1 MNTILYISI
10 ILLGIPLRVLSAI
23 LYPIVFLFRHK
34 VLSFMIA
41 RVQED
46 GVNRV
51 FILKS
56 GYKKWKLYLHPYF
69 WMFCLTTGLT
79 DRYSGLD
86 WFKKDLKEKWQLGR
100 GHEQVINKYPML
112 IWKMM
117 DLKFIARY
125 FYLCYCW
132 QGLRNSHWAF
142 NEWFFQ
148 EGKWKD
154 GTEKFVYC
162 DPAKGS
168 IYKYWDIMPQLKWD
182 EGNDGGKVLR
192 FQTDGTPVE
201 QIWLC
206 THLGRKKLSFPTHK
220 GNKRFMYAFA
230 KIIYLRPLKLNLII
244 EHQFGWNYWN
254 GLPILHF
261 KHILRKP

>member
-10 ILLGIPLRVLSAI
+10 ILLGIPLRILSAI
-23 LYPIVFLFRHK
+23 LYPIVFLFRCK
-34 VLSFMIA
+34 VLFYMSK
-41 RVQED
+41 RVTED
-46 GVNRV
+46 EVNRV

-79 DRYSGLD
+79 DQWHGPD
-86 WFKKDLKEKWQLGR
+86 WFMRKQKNKWWYDVYFVRKISKL
-100 GHEQVINKYPML
+100 
-112 IWKMM
+112 
-117 DLKFIARY
+117 RY
-125 FYLCYCW
+125 FWICYRW
-132 QGLRNSHWAF
+132 QALRNSHWAF
-142 NEWFFQ
+142 SEWFFR

-168 IYKYWDIMPQLKWD
+168 IYKCWDIMPQLKWD

-206 THLGRKKLSFPTHK
+206 THLGRKKLSFTTHK
-220 GNKRFMYAFA
+220 GNRRFMYAFC
-230 KIIYLRPLKLNLII
+230 KIVYLRPLKLKLII
-244 EHQFGWNYWN
+244 EHQFGWNWWN

-261 KHILRKP
+261 KHILRKNEIK